1 MKSTLTEDEI
11 EQYQLQLL
19 QNLGYAYHHGYDLQ
33 PEGKDQER
41 ENFGDVVLKDRL
53 QQAIHRLNPTIP
65 ADALNQAQREIFN
78 IASSDLLNNNEI
90 FHKYLTEGIT
100 VEYQKNGETRG
111 EPVNL
116 IDWHNIDNNEFLVV
130 NQFTVIEDNHN
141 RRPDLVIFINGLP
154 LVVIELKNAV
164 DEKANLRAA
173 YNQLQTYKREIPSL
187 FTYNALLVISDGLS
201 ARAGSLTAD
210 FNRFSAWKVPSPS
223 PSQREGD
230 KSLEVPL
237 PLGEGFR
244 ERANQG
250 FTERA
255 ELEILTNGLLN
266 KQTLLDLI
274 RHFTVFEKTRSE
286 DLNTGIVSIT
296 TIKKIAAYHQYY
308 AVNKAIESIVKA
320 CGFPS
325 PSPSQREGDK
335 KNNLEVP
342 RPLGEGFR
350 EREKLEIA
358 KIPSPSPS
366 QREGDKKNSLE
377 VPRPLGEGFREREN
391 QESRESIEDLGYKG
405 GLAVTTL
412 LEQVRELRKNQTS
425 AEKVFWEIVR
435 TKRFLGLKFRRQHQI
450 GNYIVDF
457 YCHDRKLVI
466 ELDGEIHNQP
476 EQQQRDR
483 QRTEYLNSL
492 GLTVLRFTNQEI
504 FQNLETVLQNLLDL
518 LSPSPT
524 GRGARGEMPRP
535 PRDYWADVD
544 VKSPSP
550 TGRGAR
556 GEGSLSPSP
565 TGRGARGEGNL
576 SLQECTPRKGGV
588 IWHTQGS
595 GKSLSMVFLAGKLVL
610 DPNLNNPT
618 VVMLTDRNDLDDQLF
633 DTFAGCQQL
642 LRQDP
647 QQADNRDRVRQ
658 LLNTNSG
665 GIIFTTV
672 QKFSPPDNDLPPS
685 GGNQRG
691 AYPKISDRANI
702 IVLADEAHRSQ
713 YGFTAKQVDI
723 KDENGN
729 ITGKA
734 TRYGFAKYIRDALPN
749 ACFVGFTGT
758 PIEQSDKNTPA
769 IFGDYIDIYD
779 ISQAVADGAT
789 VPIYYESRLVKV
801 DLDEAGRQLLDELDE
816 DLDSLLPLGEGLGER
831 EQAKAN
837 QTRIEAIVG
846 STQRLQQIAQDI
858 VTHFEA
864 RQQVNKGKAMIV
876 TMTRRIAVN
885 LYDAI
890 VNLRPDWHSDDLTT
904 GKIKVVFTAS
914 AADEENLVKHHTSKA
929 NRQTLAQ
936 RLKDPE
942 NSLELAIVCDMW
954 LTGFDAP
961 CLHTMYI
968 DKPLKSHNL
977 MQAIARINR
986 VFHEKTGG
994 LIVDYLG
1001 LAAELK
1007 KALAFYANSGG
1018 KGDLTLNQDVA
1029 VGLMLAKLE
1038 IVEQI
1043 MADFAYE
1050 HYFDSTTGE
1059 KLNIL
1064 KNAAN
1069 YVADPTIK
1077 DRFFSELNA
1086 LSKAHSLAVPHPDA
1100 IAAAEKISFFQAI
1113 QASLR
1118 KLTGEG
1124 EGGNLSNHDI
1134 ETAIRQVVD
1143 QALVSDAVI
1152 NIFDEAGIKNPD
1164 ISIISDEFMAE
1175 VRGMEHQNL
1184 AVELLQKLL
1193 KDEIKTSSRTNIVQS
1208 RKLSDLLDDALRR
1221 YRNQVISVTDI
1232 LEELLNMAKD
1242 TKASQARGEELKL
1255 EPYELAFYDALAQ
1268 NQSAQDVM
1276 GVDKLRD
1283 LAIVLC
1289 DRIRKNA
1296 SIDWNLKESVRA
1308 RMKVAVKRLLRQYG
1322 YPPDMEALA
1331 TELVLEQAKVFTEF
1345 EVATNHSR

>member
-1 MKSTLTEDEI
+1 MKSSLTEDAI
-11 EQYQLQLL
+11 EQYQLKLL

-41 ENFGDVVLKDRL
+41 ENFGDVVLKTRL
-53 QQAIHRLNPTIP
+53 QQAINRLNPNIP

-173 YNQLQTYKREIPSL
+173 YNQLQTYKRKIPSL

-210 FNRFSAWKVPSPS
+210 FNRFSAWKTPT
-223 PSQREGD
+223 
-230 KSLEVPL
+230 
-237 PLGEGFR
+237 GENSTVA
-244 ERANQG
+244 ERSRSN
-250 FTERA
+250 
-255 ELEILTNGLLN
+255 ELEILTTGLLN

-286 DLNTGIVSIT
+286 DLNTNIVSIT

-320 CGFPS
+320 S
-325 PSPSQREGDK
+325 SQEGD
-335 KNNLEVP
+335 
-342 RPLGEGFR
+342 
-350 EREKLEIA
+350 
-358 KIPSPSPS
+358 
-366 QREGDKKNSLE
+366 
-377 VPRPLGEGFREREN
+377 
-391 QESRESIEDLGYKG
+391 
-405 GLAVTTL
+405 
-412 LEQVRELRKNQTS
+412 
-425 AEKVFWEIVR
+425 
-435 TKRFLGLKFRRQHQI
+435 
-450 GNYIVDF
+450 
-457 YCHDRKLVI
+457 
-466 ELDGEIHNQP
+466 
-476 EQQQRDR
+476 
-483 QRTEYLNSL
+483 
-492 GLTVLRFTNQEI
+492 
-504 FQNLETVLQNLLDL
+504 
-518 LSPSPT
+518 
-524 GRGARGEMPRP
+524 
-535 PRDYWADVD
+535 
-544 VKSPSP
+544 
-550 TGRGAR
+550 
-556 GEGSLSPSP
+556 
-565 TGRGARGEGNL
+565 
-576 SLQECTPRKGGV
+576 RKGVV

-647 QQADNRDRVRQ
+647 QQASDRDQVRQ

-672 QKFSPPDNDLPPS
+672 QKFSPSDGESL
-685 GGNQRG
+685 
-691 AYPKISDRANI
+691 YPKISDRANI

-729 ITGKA
+729 VTGKA

-801 DLDEAGRQLLDELDE
+801 DLDETGRQLLDELDE
-816 DLDSLLPLGEGLGER
+816 DLSFEDLSTTQ
-831 EQAKAN
+831 QAKAN

-858 VTHFEA
+858 VTHFES

-876 TMTRRIAVN
+876 TMTRKIAVN

-914 AADEENLVKHHTSKA
+914 ASDEGNLVKHHTNKA

-942 NSLELAIVCDMW
+942 NSLELVIVCDMW

-986 VFHEKTGG
+986 VFFEKTGG

-1007 KALAFYANSGG
+1007 KALAFYSQSGG
-1018 KGDLTLNQDVA
+1018 KGALALDQDVA

-1086 LSKAHSLAVPHPDA
+1086 LSKAHSLAVPHPEA

-1175 VRGMEHQNL
+1175 VRGMEHKNL

-1193 KDEIKTSSRTNIVQS
+1193 KDEIKASSRTNIVQS
-1208 RKLSDLLDDALRR
+1208 RKLADLLEDALRR

-1232 LEELLNMAKD
+1232 LEKLLNMAKD

-1255 EPYELAFYDALAQ
+1255 EPYELAFYDALAK
-1268 NQSAQDVM
+1268 NPSAQDVM
-1276 GVDKLRD
+1276 GVDKLRE

-1296 SIDWNLKESVRA
+1296 SIDWNLKESVRD

-1345 EVATNHSR
+1345 EVASNHQT

>member
-65 ADALNQAQREIFN
+65 ADARQQAQREIFN

-100 VEYQKNGETRG
+100 VEYQKDGETRG

-173 YNQLQTYKREIPSL
+173 HNQLQTYKREIPSL

-210 FNRFSAWKVPSPS
+210 FNRFSAWKTPT
-223 PSQREGD
+223 
-230 KSLEVPL
+230 
-237 PLGEGFR
+237 GENSTVA
-244 ERANQG
+244 ERSRSN
-250 FTERA
+250 
-255 ELEILTNGLLN
+255 ELEILTTGLLN

-308 AVNKAIESIVKA
+308 AVNKAVESIIKA
-320 CGFPS
+320 S
-325 PSPSQREGDK
+325 SQ
-335 KNNLEVP
+335 
-342 RPLGEGFR
+342 
-350 EREKLEIA
+350 
-358 KIPSPSPS
+358 
-366 QREGDKKNSLE
+366 
-377 VPRPLGEGFREREN
+377 
-391 QESRESIEDLGYKG
+391 
-405 GLAVTTL
+405 
-412 LEQVRELRKNQTS
+412 
-425 AEKVFWEIVR
+425 
-435 TKRFLGLKFRRQHQI
+435 
-450 GNYIVDF
+450 
-457 YCHDRKLVI
+457 
-466 ELDGEIHNQP
+466 
-476 EQQQRDR
+476 
-483 QRTEYLNSL
+483 
-492 GLTVLRFTNQEI
+492 
-504 FQNLETVLQNLLDL
+504 
-518 LSPSPT
+518 
-524 GRGARGEMPRP
+524 
-535 PRDYWADVD
+535 
-544 VKSPSP
+544 
-550 TGRGAR
+550 
-556 GEGSLSPSP
+556 EGS
-565 TGRGARGEGNL
+565 
-576 SLQECTPRKGGV
+576 RKGGV

-633 DTFAGCQQL
+633 DTFASCQQL

-672 QKFSPPDNDLPPS
+672 QKFSPADGETL
-685 GGNQRG
+685 
-691 AYPKISDRANI
+691 YPKISDRANI

-723 KDENGN
+723 KDEEGN
-729 ITGKA
+729 VTGKA

-801 DLDEAGRQLLDELDE
+801 DLDETGRQLLDELDE
-816 DLDSLLPLGEGLGER
+816 DLSFEDLSTT
-831 EQAKAN
+831 QKAKAN

-876 TMTRRIAVN
+876 TLSRQIAVN
-885 LYDAI
+885 LYDEI
-890 VNLRPDWHSDDLTT
+890 VKLRPDWHSDDLTT
-904 GKIKVVFTAS
+904 GKIKVVFTANAS
-914 AADEENLVKHHTSKA
+914 DEGNLVKHHTNKA

-942 NSLELAIVCDMW
+942 NSLELV
-954 LTGFDAP
+954 
-961 CLHTMYI
+961 
-968 DKPLKSHNL
+968 
-977 MQAIARINR
+977 
-986 VFHEKTGG
+986 
-994 LIVDYLG
+994 
-1001 LAAELK
+1001 
-1007 KALAFYANSGG
+1007 
-1018 KGDLTLNQDVA
+1018 
-1029 VGLMLAKLE
+1029 
-1038 IVEQI
+1038 
-1043 MADFAYE
+1043 
-1050 HYFDSTTGE
+1050 
-1059 KLNIL
+1059 IL
-1064 KNAAN
+1064 
-1069 YVADPTIK
+1069 
-1077 DRFFSELNA
+1077 
-1086 LSKAHSLAVPHPDA
+1086 
-1100 IAAAEKISFFQAI
+1100 
-1113 QASLR
+1113 
-1118 KLTGEG
+1118 
-1124 EGGNLSNHDI
+1124 
-1134 ETAIRQVVD
+1134 
-1143 QALVSDAVI
+1143 
-1152 NIFDEAGIKNPD
+1152 
-1164 ISIISDEFMAE
+1164 
-1175 VRGMEHQNL
+1175 
-1184 AVELLQKLL
+1184 
-1193 KDEIKTSSRTNIVQS
+1193 RT
-1208 RKLSDLLDDALRR
+1208 
-1221 YRNQVISVTDI
+1221 
-1232 LEELLNMAKD
+1232 
-1242 TKASQARGEELKL
+1242 
-1255 EPYELAFYDALAQ
+1255 
-1268 NQSAQDVM
+1268 
-1276 GVDKLRD
+1276 
-1283 LAIVLC
+1283 
-1289 DRIRKNA
+1289 
-1296 SIDWNLKESVRA
+1296 
-1308 RMKVAVKRLLRQYG
+1308 RLL
-1322 YPPDMEALA
+1322 
-1331 TELVLEQAKVFTEF
+1331 
-1345 EVATNHSR
+1345 

>member
-1 MKSTLTEDEI
+1 MKSSLTEDEI

-19 QNLGYAYHHGYDLQ
+19 QNLGYAYHYGYDLQ

-41 ENFGDVVLKDRL
+41 ESFGDVVLKERL

-78 IASSDLLNNNEI
+78 VASSDLLNNNEI

-210 FNRFSAWKVPSPS
+210 FNRFSAWKIPPDETSTAA
-223 PSQREGD
+223 
-230 KSLEVPL
+230 
-237 PLGEGFR
+237 
-244 ERANQG
+244 ERSRSN
-250 FTERA
+250 
-255 ELEILTNGLLN
+255 ELEILTTGILN

-308 AVNKAIESIVKA
+308 AVNKAVESIVKA
-320 CGFPS
+320 S
-325 PSPSQREGDK
+325 SQTGD
-335 KNNLEVP
+335 
-342 RPLGEGFR
+342 
-350 EREKLEIA
+350 
-358 KIPSPSPS
+358 
-366 QREGDKKNSLE
+366 
-377 VPRPLGEGFREREN
+377 
-391 QESRESIEDLGYKG
+391 
-405 GLAVTTL
+405 
-412 LEQVRELRKNQTS
+412 
-425 AEKVFWEIVR
+425 
-435 TKRFLGLKFRRQHQI
+435 
-450 GNYIVDF
+450 
-457 YCHDRKLVI
+457 
-466 ELDGEIHNQP
+466 
-476 EQQQRDR
+476 
-483 QRTEYLNSL
+483 
-492 GLTVLRFTNQEI
+492 
-504 FQNLETVLQNLLDL
+504 
-518 LSPSPT
+518 
-524 GRGARGEMPRP
+524 
-535 PRDYWADVD
+535 
-544 VKSPSP
+544 
-550 TGRGAR
+550 
-556 GEGSLSPSP
+556 
-565 TGRGARGEGNL
+565 
-576 SLQECTPRKGGV
+576 RKGGV

-672 QKFSPPDNDLPPS
+672 QKFSPADGETL
-685 GGNQRG
+685 
-691 AYPKISDRANI
+691 YPKISDRANI

-713 YGFTAKQVDI
+713 YGFTAKQVDL

-801 DLDEAGRQLLDELDE
+801 DLDETGRQLLDELDE
-816 DLDSLLPLGEGLGER
+816 DLSFEDLSTTQ
-831 EQAKAN
+831 QAKAN

-890 VNLRPDWHSDDLTT
+890 VKLRPDWHSDDLTT
-904 GKIKVVFTAS
+904 GKIKVVFTANAS
-914 AADEENLVKHHTSKA
+914 DEENLVKHHTNKA
-929 NRQTLAQ
+929 QRQNLAQ

-942 NSLELAIVCDMW
+942 NSLELVIVCDMW

-986 VFHEKTGG
+986 VFFEKTGG

-1007 KALAFYANSGG
+1007 KALSFYANSGG

-1050 HYFDSTTGE
+1050 HYFDSNTGD

-1069 YVADPTIK
+1069 YVAAPTIK
-1077 DRFFSELNA
+1077 DRFSSELNA

-1100 IAAAEKISFFQAI
+1100 IAASEKISFFQAI

-1152 NIFDEAGIKNPD
+1152 NIFDEAGIKSPD

-1193 KDEIKTSSRTNIVQS
+1193 KDEIKASSRTNIVQS
-1208 RKLSDLLDDALRR
+1208 RKLSDLLEDALRR

-1242 TKASQARGEELKL
+1242 TKAAQTRGEALKL

-1268 NQSAQDVM
+1268 NQSAQDIM